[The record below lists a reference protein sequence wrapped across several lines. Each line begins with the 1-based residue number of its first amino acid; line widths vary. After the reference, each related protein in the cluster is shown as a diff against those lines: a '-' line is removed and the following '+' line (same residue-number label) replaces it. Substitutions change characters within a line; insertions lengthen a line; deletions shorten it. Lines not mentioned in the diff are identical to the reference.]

1 MKFVPEDYFMQTK
14 QGILTDLDI
23 LICKD
28 GALTGK
34 IAMFKGKLF
43 PFDRGMVNEHIFI
56 LRTTRIYTQ
65 KYLFNFLFSKQG
77 QELLKLNITGAAQG
91 GLNRENLLNIQ
102 IPLPPKDIQEK
113 IVTEIEMLE
122 EKEKNTADLIAS
134 LKKDISVLF
143 LFVADMKTEKLGN
156 IAVLLRRGKSA
167 KYGKSNIQIIKSG
180 QARGYQEFDF
190 SERHFVDENFTLDER
205 KLEKGDILINST
217 GVGTAGRVTLFNLD
231 GDFVVDS
238 HITILRVNKSV
249 ANPIFVLYV
258 LAENIGFKNIESMAQ
273 GQSGQIELSLS
284 IVQNIDIPL
293 PPLSEQQKIVSKIEK
308 IEAEIQD
315 LQKLSEQTAAQK
327 AACLKK
333 YL

>member
-34 IAMFKGKLF
+34 IAIFKEKLF

-77 QELLKLNITGAAQG
+77 QELLKLSITGAAQG

-113 IVTEIEMLE
+113 IVSEIEAVE
-122 EKEKNTADLIAS
+122 EKEAEVKDRIEG
-134 LKKDISVLF
+134 LKKNIGNTLETK
-143 LFVADMKTEKLGN
+143 FV
-156 IAVLLRRGKSA
+156 
-167 KYGKSNIQIIKSG
+167 
-180 QARGYQEFDF
+180 
-190 SERHFVDENFTLDER
+190 ERY
-205 KLEKGDILINST
+205 KIGDILT
-217 GVGTAGRVTLFNLD
+217 LEYGVALPESARMRGKFPVMGSNGIVGYHNEFIVKGPAIIVGRKGSAGKITWIEKDCFPIDTTFYVKLLNNQYNLKLIYHTLQKANL
-231 GDFVVDS
+231 
-238 HITILRVNKSV
+238 
-249 ANPIFVLYV
+249 
-258 LAENIGFKNIESMAQ
+258 ENL
-273 GQSGQIELSLS
+273 SGGAGVPGLNRNDAYSQF
-284 IVQNIDIPL
+284 IPL
-293 PPLSEQQKIVSKIEK
+293 PPLSEQQKIVSEIEK
-308 IEAEIQD
+308 IEAEIQN

-327 AACLKK
+327 EACLKK